1 MPQESLFVSAAR
13 AHLQLSRERR
23 VAESALSCSNAASLK
38 ITGSFRSNQNKR
50 FGHAETQIWTR
61 PLRIPWFCR
70 NYSESTAH
78 GARQIAISRRLL
90 CASRAR
96 YRISFQPSRAG
107 TVPSSPGVIS
117 NCFLCGWVGG
127 DTKLAV
133 FLVCSLLIFRC
144 TVFGRLVG
152 FWRVAFASL
161 THTDSRPLRG
171 CLIKATLFC
180 ACSFS
185 IQVLLQVPLLI
196 RSSTSAALS

>member
-1 MPQESLFVSAAR
+1 MVY
-13 AHLQLSRERR
+13 
-23 VAESALSCSNAASLK
+23 V
-38 ITGSFRSNQNKR
+38 
-50 FGHAETQIWTR
+50 WTR

-117 NCFLCGWVGG
+117 NSFLCGWVGG
-127 DTKLAV
+127 DKKLAV
-133 FLVCSLLIFRC
+133 FLACSLLIFRC
-144 TVFGRLVG
+144 TVSGCMVG

-161 THTDSRPLRG
+161 THTDSQPLRG
-171 CLIKATLFC
+171 CLIKATLIC

-185 IQVLLQVPLLI
+185 IQVLPQESLLV
-196 RSSTSAALS
+196 SAARTHLQLSRERRVVESALSFSNAASLKNHRIFPVQSKQTVRARRNSNFRLHSWP